1 MDKTM
6 KENNS
11 NENIDYAKEITE
23 LLAKMSLREKLG
35 QCILIEPCFTIAEFN
50 EGENGEIYSGVLDPE
65 FLEKL
70 LIEYNI
76 GSFLFGGVSRIGDG
90 SPGAWADYILKVNE
104 YVENNTRLKIP
115 LLFGIDA
122 VHGVNFVK
130 GSTIYTHNLGVT
142 ATWNRELTRQYAALV
157 GAELSAIGFNCNF
170 APTIDVARDPRWGRV
185 YESLGE
191 DPYLASVITT
201 ELIEGLQDSGNLAAC
216 AKHFI
221 GYGQSCNGMDRTPA
235 DLSYR
240 NIMEIHA
247 PPFEAA
253 IKSNVLTI
261 MVSGASVNGMPMPAS
276 RKLLKDVLRD
286 KFNFKGATMS
296 DWEDVSRLSTR
307 HKIAVDGKDAIAK
320 AFNAGLDM
328 NMAVTDLGVVDT
340 MVELVEEG
348 RISME
353 RVDEAVRNV
362 LYVKYSLGLFNQQPL
377 DVEKAASRVGIQE
390 SKDVAKE
397 LALQSMTLLK
407 NDNNLLPLSRDL
419 KSILVT
425 GISADSKR
433 HLCGGWTLGWSGADE
448 EDLNCKTVLGALQD
462 IVSPDTQITYISD
475 IPQLRE
481 FNASKNNYDVC
492 ICVISEEPHAEWF
505 GDSMDMQLEEQESNT
520 LMASFETGIPV
531 VMVSLLGR
539 PQNVSWAHD
548 NIPSILWAY
557 LPGTEGAEAIAEILF
572 GAYNP
577 SGRLPLSFPQD
588 SSQIPVVYNA
598 RIYDSEEIS
607 TKYEPLYHFGFGL
620 SYSQFEYSDLQV
632 HKEIKTGQHL
642 DVSIKV
648 KNIGKVAG
656 SEVVMLYLK
665 DMYSSVTPPLKSL
678 KSFARVSLE
687 PGEEKTVFLKL
698 GPAQLSLYD
707 EDLNFIE
714 EPREIEVQ
722 IGNQFEKFMIL
733 KQ

>member
-1 MDKTM
+1 M
-6 KENNS
+6 
-11 NENIDYAKEITE
+11 NESIDYSKEISE
-23 LLAKMSLREKLG
+23 LLAKMTLREKLG
-35 QCILIEPCFTIAEFN
+35 QCILIEPCFTFAELN
-50 EGENGEIYSGVLDPE
+50 EGEKGEIYSEVLDSE

-76 GSFLFGGVSRIGDG
+76 GSFLFGGISRIGDG
-90 SPGAWADYILKVNE
+90 SPGAWADYIFKVNE
-104 YVENNTRLKIP
+104 YIEKNTRLKIP

-142 ATWNRELTRQYAALV
+142 ATWNRELTRQYASLV

-201 ELIEGLQDSGNLAAC
+201 ELIEGLQNSGNLAAC

-235 DLSYR
+235 DLSDR

-261 MVSGASVNGMPMPAS
+261 MVSGACVNGMPMPAS
-276 RKLLKDVLRD
+276 KKLLTDLLR
-286 KFNFKGATMS
+286 KKLNFKGATMS
-296 DWEDVSRLSTR
+296 DWEDVARLSSR
-307 HKIAVDGKDAIAK
+307 HKIAVDGKEAIAK

-328 NMAVTDLGVVDT
+328 NMAVAELSVVDT
-340 MVELVEEG
+340 MVELVQEG

-353 RVDEAVRNV
+353 RVDEAVSNV
-362 LYVKYSLGLFNQQPL
+362 LYVKYSLGLFNNVPL
-377 DVEKAASRVGIQE
+377 DVKKAASLVGIQE
-390 SKDVAKE
+390 SKDVAKK

-407 NDNNLLPLSRDL
+407 NDNNLLPLSKDL

-433 HLCGGWTLGWSGADE
+433 HLCGGWTLGWAGAEE
-448 EDLNCKTVLGALQD
+448 EDLDCKTVLGAMQD
-462 IVSPDTQITYISD
+462 IVSTNTQITYISD
-475 IPQLRE
+475 ISQLRE
-481 FNASKNNYDVC
+481 VNASKNKYDVC
-492 ICVISEEPHAEWF
+492 VCVISEEPHAEWF
-505 GDSMDMQLEEQESNT
+505 GDSMDMQLAENEKDT
-520 LMASFETGIPV
+520 LMASFETGLPV

-548 NIPSILWAY
+548 NVSSILWAY
-557 LPGTEGAEAIAEILF
+557 LPGTEGADAIAEVLF
-572 GAYNP
+572 GVYNP

-588 SSQIPVVYNA
+588 ASQIPVVYNA
-598 RIYDSEEIS
+598 HTYDSAEIS
-607 TKYEPLYHFGFGL
+607 TKYEPLYPFGFGL
-620 SYSQFEYSDLQV
+620 SYTEFEYSDLQV
-632 HKEIKTGQHL
+632 PKEIKTGEFL
-642 DVSIKV
+642 DVSVKV
-648 KNIGKVAG
+648 KNIGKEAG
-656 SEVVMLYLK
+656 CEIVQLYLK
-665 DMYSSVTPPLKSL
+665 DIYASVTPPLKSL
-678 KSFARVSLE
+678 KSFTRVSLK
-687 PGEEKTVFLKL
+687 PGEEKTVSLKL
-698 GPAQLSLYD
+698 GPSQLSLYD
-707 EDLNFIE
+707 EYLNFIE
-714 EPREIEVQ
+714 DPREIEVQ
-722 IGNQFEKFMIL
+722 IGNLFEKSMIC